1 MPDYFAKARTCV
13 ELCRF
18 SYKMYA
24 QTVKFPFDPFFEG
37 DEKSTG
43 GLTNVAQ
50 VTRKRMMAHIHDL
63 LKTPHGDVRK
73 FDPIQY
79 RLDAPPN
86 PSKSTV
92 YRGETDS
99 SYLIFGPSTWDDRIG
114 AYAGFDTNGKDLN
127 CQPDLVGSGRDCRCG
142 YFQGETGMTA
152 NHPKSGW
159 RSFLGAVI
167 YDPTTQTAYIV
178 FRGSRSG
185 DGKRSLLGAQFFS
198 EGNPDWVTDMNHVK
212 ETNPYNPQF
221 QFGDTYDRSN
231 VRLAGGFWRS
241 YASSSKSMEAAF
253 NYAVRG
259 GSVASICVT
268 GHSLGGA
275 LAQCAYIHLT
285 TSPRIKTRLKLKEN
299 VFIECYPIS
308 APPVCLGYSSQHWI
322 SRNANASNVHH
333 YYCPKDAVHGCDL
346 VIPSN
351 ESRAGWALAKG
362 RHPETTP
369 YHFGSQIALNCS
381 QEFPNA
387 HEPYFVM
394 EAMCGPDYRM
404 PDGFWPRVDFDLSTS
419 TLVKDKKFPG
429 SNSIGIDQ
437 IVPAITDSYIP
448 ADFHDRAE
456 QWAAGITGKLFVS
469 DNKKPAEDCIR

>member
-37 DEKSTG
+37 DEISTG

-63 LKTPHGDVRK
+63 LKTPAGDVRK

-114 AYAGFDTNGKDLN
+114 AYTGFDTNGKDLN

-167 YDPTTQTAYIV
+167 YEPTTQTAYIV

-198 EGNPDWVTDMNHVK
+198 
-212 ETNPYNPQF
+212 
-221 QFGDTYDRSN
+221 
-231 VRLAGGFWRS
+231 
-241 YASSSKSMEAAF
+241 
-253 NYAVRG
+253 
-259 GSVASICVT
+259 
-268 GHSLGGA
+268 
-275 LAQCAYIHLT
+275 
-285 TSPRIKTRLKLKEN
+285 
-299 VFIECYPIS
+299 
-308 APPVCLGYSSQHWI
+308 
-322 SRNANASNVHH
+322 
-333 YYCPKDAVHGCDL
+333 
-346 VIPSN
+346 
-351 ESRAGWALAKG
+351 
-362 RHPETTP
+362 
-369 YHFGSQIALNCS
+369 
-381 QEFPNA
+381 
-387 HEPYFVM
+387 
-394 EAMCGPDYRM
+394 
-404 PDGFWPRVDFDLSTS
+404 
-419 TLVKDKKFPG
+419 
-429 SNSIGIDQ
+429 
-437 IVPAITDSYIP
+437 
-448 ADFHDRAE
+448 
-456 QWAAGITGKLFVS
+456 
-469 DNKKPAEDCIR
+469 